1 MRSTSTHCGA
11 GPCGLAPAGRRFAY
25 DSDTVTSSWMIVAGF
40 LFATMAVFVKLASAH
55 FGAAEMA
62 MYRSLFSLLFVIG
75 VVRMTQGATVRTRF
89 LGPHV
94 MRSLVGSISLIGYFY
109 AITKLPVATANT
121 LNYTSPIFLAI
132 ATTVVLGERFSN
144 WLLMAIVLGF
154 GGVALL
160 LRPTFAAGTEGPAA
174 IGLLSGIFSAWAYL
188 SVRNLG
194 RLGEPDWRVLFYF
207 AFVATV
213 LCAVWN
219 ATTST
224 FHAIT
229 WSNGWMLAG
238 IGLCGTLAQLA
249 MTRAYRT
256 GNTLVVGA
264 FSYTTIM
271 FTTVFTILIWGGGIG
286 WMEFLGMIVIATS
299 GVLAMRVEKKED
311 VEEAGFES

>member
-1 MRSTSTHCGA
+1 
-11 GPCGLAPAGRRFAY
+11 
-25 DSDTVTSSWMIVAGF
+25 MIVAGF
-40 LFATMAVFVKLASAH
+40 LFATMAVFVKLGSAH

-62 MYRSLFSLLFVIG
+62 MYRSLFSFLFVVG
-75 VVRMTQGATVRTRF
+75 VVAMTRGATVRTQY
-89 LGPHV
+89 LGGHLI
-94 MRSLVGSISLIGYFY
+94 RSMVGSVSLIGYFY
-109 AITKLPVATANT
+109 ALTKLPVATANT

-144 WLLMAIVLGF
+144 WLLAAIFMGF

-160 LRPTFAAGTEGPAA
+160 LRPTFAQGSEGPAV

-188 SVRNLG
+188 SVRTLG

-207 AFVATV
+207 GLVATIT
-213 LCAVWN
+213 CAAWQ
-219 ATTST
+219 ALTGT

-229 WSNGWMLAG
+229 WPGAG
-238 IGLCGTLAQLA
+238 ILLGLGLCGTLAQLA

-264 FSYTTIM
+264 FSYTTIL
-271 FTTVFTILIWGGGIG
+271 FATIYTMVIFEGGLG
-286 WMEFLGMIVIATS
+286 WMEIAGMVVIAAS
-299 GVLAMRVEKKED
+299 GVLAMRVEKKEQ

>member
-1 MRSTSTHCGA
+1 
-11 GPCGLAPAGRRFAY
+11 
-25 DSDTVTSSWMIVAGF
+25 MIVAGF
-40 LFATMAVFVKLASAH
+40 LFATMAVFVKLGSAQ
-55 FGAAEMA
+55 FGSAEMA
-62 MYRSLFSLLFVIG
+62 MYRSFFSLVFVIG
-75 VVRMTQGATVRTRF
+75 VMLMTRGGTVRTRF
-89 LGPHV
+89 LAPHL
-94 MRSLVGSISLIGYFY
+94 MRSFVGSISLIGYFY

-132 ATTVVLGERFSN
+132 ATTVVLGERISG
-144 WLLMAIVLGF
+144 WLLVAIVLGF

-188 SVRNLG
+188 SVRSLG

-207 AFVATV
+207 ALVATL
-213 LCAVWN
+213 LCGTWN
-219 ATTST
+219 GLTAS

-229 WSNGWMLAG
+229 LSNAWMLLG

-264 FSYTTIM
+264 FSYTTIV
-271 FTTVFTILIWGGGIG
+271 FTTIFTVLIWGGGIG
-286 WMEFLGMIVIATS
+286 WMEIAGMIVIATS

>member
-1 MRSTSTHCGA
+1 
-11 GPCGLAPAGRRFAY
+11 
-25 DSDTVTSSWMIVAGF
+25 MIVAGF
-40 LFATMAVFVKLASAH
+40 LFATMAVFVKLGSAQ
-55 FGAAEMA
+55 FGAPEMA

-75 VVRMTQGATVRTRF
+75 VVRMTKGATVRTRY
-89 LGPHV
+89 LAPHL
-94 MRSLVGSISLIGYFY
+94 MRSLVGSVSLIGYFY

-144 WLLMAIVLGF
+144 WLLVAIVLGF

-160 LRPTFAAGTEGPAA
+160 LRPTFATGTEGPAA
-174 IGLLSGIFSAWAYL
+174 IGLMSGIFSAWAYL
-188 SVRNLG
+188 SVRTLG
-194 RLGEPDWRVLFYF
+194 RVGEPDWRVLFYF
-207 AFVATV
+207 ALVATI
-213 LCAVWN
+213 LCIAWN
-219 ATTST
+219 SLTGS

-229 WSNGWMLAG
+229 WSNAWMLLG

-264 FSYTTIM
+264 FSYTTIL
-271 FTTVFTILIWGGGIG
+271 FTTIFTVLIWGGGSG
-286 WMEFLGMIVIATS
+286 WMEIAGMVIIATS

>member
-1 MRSTSTHCGA
+1 
-11 GPCGLAPAGRRFAY
+11 
-25 DSDTVTSSWMIVAGF
+25 MIVAGF
-40 LFATMAVFVKLASAH
+40 LFATMAVFVKLGSAY

-62 MYRSLFSLLFVIG
+62 MYRSLFSLLFVTG
-75 VVRMTQGATVRTRF
+75 VMRMTKGGTLRTRF
-89 LGPHV
+89 LGGHL
-94 MRSLVGSISLIGYFY
+94 MRSFVGSVSLIGYFY

-144 WLLMAIVLGF
+144 WLLVAIVMGF

-188 SVRNLG
+188 SVRTLG
-194 RLGEPDWRVLFYF
+194 RVGEPDWRVLFYF
-207 AFVATV
+207 ALVATI
-213 LCAVWN
+213 LSAAWN
-219 ATTST
+219 AITSS
-224 FHAIT
+224 FHALT
-229 WSNGWMLAG
+229 WANAWVLLGL
-238 IGLCGTLAQLA
+238 GLCGTLAQLA

-264 FSYTTIM
+264 FSYTTIL
-271 FTTVFTILIWGGGIG
+271 FTTIFTLVVWGGGIG
-286 WMEFLGMIVIATS
+286 WMEIAGMIVIATS
-299 GVLAMRVEKKED
+299 GVLAMRVEGKEQ

>member
-1 MRSTSTHCGA
+1 
-11 GPCGLAPAGRRFAY
+11 
-25 DSDTVTSSWMIVAGF
+25 MIVAGF
-40 LFATMAVFVKLASAH
+40 LFATMAVFVKLGSEH

-75 VVRMTQGATVRTRF
+75 VARMKQGATLRTRF
-89 LGPHV
+89 LGAHV
-94 MRSLVGSISLIGYFY
+94 MRSFVGSVSLIGYFY

-144 WLLMAIVLGF
+144 WLLVAIVMGF

-207 AFVATV
+207 ALVAT
-213 LCAVWN
+213 LMAAAWN
-219 ATTST
+219 GMTGS

-229 WSNGWMLAG
+229 ASNAWMLLG
-238 IGLCGTLAQLA
+238 LGLCGTLAQLA

-256 GNTLVVGA
+256 GHTLVVGA
-264 FSYTTIM
+264 FSYTTIL
-271 FTTVFTILIWGGGIG
+271 FTTIFTLAIWGGGIG
-286 WMEFLGMIVIATS
+286 WMEIAGMIVIATS
-299 GVLAMRVEKKED
+299 GVLAMRVEGKEQ

>member
-1 MRSTSTHCGA
+1 M
-11 GPCGLAPAGRRFAY
+11 
-25 DSDTVTSSWMIVAGF
+25 TSSWMIVAGF
-40 LFATMAVFVKLASAH
+40 LFATMAVFVKLGSAH
-55 FGAAEMA
+55 FGASEMA
-62 MYRSLFSLLFVIG
+62 MYRSLFSLLFVLG
-75 VVRMTQGATVRTRF
+75 VVRMTNGATVRTRF
-89 LGPHV
+89 LGPHL
-94 MRSLVGSISLIGYFY
+94 MRSLVGSVSLVGYFY

-144 WLLMAIVLGF
+144 WLLVAIALGF

-188 SVRNLG
+188 SVRTLG

-207 AFVATV
+207 ALVATGLSAAWTLV
-213 LCAVWN
+213 TSSFHPITLAN
-219 ATTST
+219 AW
-224 FHAIT
+224 I
-229 WSNGWMLAG
+229 LL
-238 IGLCGTLAQLA
+238 GLGACGTLAQLA

-264 FSYTTIM
+264 FSYTTIL
-271 FTTVFTILIWGGGIG
+271 FTTIFTLVLWGGGIG
-286 WMEFLGMIVIATS
+286 WMELAGMLVIATS
-299 GVLAMRVEKKED
+299 GVLAMRVEKKEI

>member
-1 MRSTSTHCGA
+1 
-11 GPCGLAPAGRRFAY
+11 
-25 DSDTVTSSWMIVAGF
+25 MIVAGF
-40 LFATMAVFVKLASAH
+40 LFATMAVFVKLGSEH

-62 MYRSLFSLLFVIG
+62 MYRSLFSLVFVIG
-75 VVRMTQGATVRTRF
+75 LAFTKRATLRTNY
-89 LGPHV
+89 LAPHV
-94 MRSLVGSISLIGYFY
+94 MRSLVGSVSLIGYFY

-144 WLLMAIVLGF
+144 WLLVAIILGF

-188 SVRNLG
+188 SVRTLG

-207 AFVATV
+207 ALVATIM
-213 LCAVWN
+213 CATWN
-219 ATTST
+219 SLTGS
-224 FHAIT
+224 FHAIG
-229 WSNGWMLAG
+229 WSNAWMLVG

-264 FSYTTIM
+264 FSYTAIL
-271 FTTVFTILIWGGGIG
+271 FTTIFTLLIWGGGIG
-286 WMEFLGMIVIATS
+286 WMEVAGMAIIATS
-299 GVLAMRVEKKED
+299 GVLAMRVEKKEI